1 MSILQVTGEEL
12 MTMLTKCTASSP
24 EDDGSFPQ
32 VSGMKFTIHNVSHTV
47 SDVMIQDKG
56 KDTYSPLDLN
66 ATYTLCT
73 TDYCY
78 NRGGMYKTLA
88 NCKLISLEA
97 RLCRDVLRDY
107 LRNTLKGVV
116 PDRYKDVEGRITIIN
131 D

>member
-1 MSILQVTGEEL
+1 
-12 MTMLTKCTASSP
+12 MTMLTKSTASSP
-24 EDDGSFPQ
+24 GDDGSFPQ
-32 VSGMKFTIHNVSHTV
+32 VSGMKFTIHTGSHTV
-47 SDVMIQDKG
+47 TDVMILDKG

-88 NCKLISLEA
+88 NCKLVSMEPRIS
-97 RLCRDVLRDY
+97 RDALRDY
-107 LRNTLKGVV
+107 LKDTLKGVV
-116 PDRYKDVEGRITIIN
+116 PERYKNVEGRITIVN